1 MVLLLLQ
8 YASSLD
14 ALPIPNNH
22 SAPSRIQLQ
31 VAVFMAVCQWTLAA
45 AISPAIA

>member
-8 YASSLD
+8 YAPRLD

-45 AISPAIA
+45 AISPATA